1 MKTPI
6 KGGAP
11 ERVSLCGYCGEREPA
26 ARASCCGERH
36 FEQVAGC
43 PCCGDDVDCARRD
56 TAGIE
61 TYVYSCQSC
70 DWESDP
76 E

>member
-26 ARASCCGERH
+26 ARASCCEERH
-36 FEQVAGC
+36 GVLVAEC
-43 PCCGDDVDCARRD
+43 PNCHDEVDCARRD